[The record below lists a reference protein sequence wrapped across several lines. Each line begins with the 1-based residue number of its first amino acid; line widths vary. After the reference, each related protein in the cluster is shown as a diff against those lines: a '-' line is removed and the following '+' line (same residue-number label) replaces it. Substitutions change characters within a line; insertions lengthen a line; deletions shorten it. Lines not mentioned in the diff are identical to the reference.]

1 MLAAKIQRTILFLDR
16 NEIRY
21 LYDSETSST
30 VGNYFLIIKV
40 SNPYLVMVKIKT
52 MKQLLTICLIAVSSS
67 AWAING
73 FVYIDKN
80 NNGTK
85 DDNEEGIKGVSV
97 SDQLNVVQTDG
108 TGHYEITDGNG
119 FGYVMISLPDG
130 YKPTKTYWQKILEGT
145 VQYDFALI
153 KTPTI
158 TEFKFIHA
166 SDTHISEASAI
177 RTQRL
182 RTMADSL
189 KPDFVLISGDLIK
202 DALRVPETE
211 AAPLYEL
218 YVRETKRFSMPVW
231 SAPGNHEIFG
241 IERQL
246 SLVSPKNP
254 MYGKK
259 MFRNYLGPNYYS
271 FNYGG
276 IHFVA
281 LDDVDYEDLWYYGHV
296 DSLQV
301 EWLKK
306 DLARLPATQPVV
318 TFAHMPFF
326 SGGLSLSNFE
336 ETGPGRTLERQNGV
350 IHFRHVVSN
359 AQELVAIISQ
369 HPYPISL
376 AGHFHARQIFLFEA
390 LGQKTRY
397 EQTAAIVGP
406 GGEGAITMVSGFTL
420 YTVKNGQ
427 ISEGK
432 FMKLDKK

>member
-1 MLAAKIQRTILFLDR
+1 MR
-16 NEIRY
+16 
-21 LYDSETSST
+21 
-30 VGNYFLIIKV
+30 
-40 SNPYLVMVKIKT
+40 
-52 MKQLLTICLIAVSSS
+52 LLTAFLLATSLTSF
-67 AWAING
+67 AGING
-73 FVYIDKN
+73 YVFIDKN
-80 NNGTK
+80 NNGLR
-85 DDNEEGIKGVSV
+85 DANEEGIKNVAV
-97 SDQLNVVQTDG
+97 SDQLNVVLTDANG
-108 TGHYEITDGNG
+108 RYEIDEVKG
-119 FGYVMISLPDG
+119 FGIVMITLPDG
-130 YKPTKTYWQKILEGT
+130 YKPSKSYWQKIVEENA
-145 VQYDFALI
+145 QHDFALI
-153 KTPTI
+153 RTSPI

-166 SDTHISEASAI
+166 SDTHLSQGSTN

-182 RTMADSL
+182 KTMADSL
-189 KPDFVLISGDLIK
+189 KPDFVLVSGDLIK

-218 YVRETKRFSMPVW
+218 YLRETKKFSMPVW

-241 IERQL
+241 IERHL

-276 IHFVA
+276 VHFVA

-306 DLARLPATQPVV
+306 DLAAIPALQPVV

-326 SGGLSLSNFE
+326 SGGLSLSNYE
-336 ETGPGRTLERQNGV
+336 EDGPGRSLEKQNGKT
-350 IHFRHVVSN
+350 HFRHVVSN
-359 AQELVAIISQ
+359 AQELIGIIST
-369 HPYPISL
+369 HPYPLSL

-390 LGQKTRY
+390 DRQKTRY
-397 EQTAAIVGP
+397 EQAAAIVGP
-406 GGEGAITMVSGFTL
+406 AGEGAVVMTSGFTL

-427 ISEGK
+427 IGEGK
-432 FMKLDKK
+432 FVRLDKK

>member
-1 MLAAKIQRTILFLDR
+1 MR
-16 NEIRY
+16 
-21 LYDSETSST
+21 
-30 VGNYFLIIKV
+30 
-40 SNPYLVMVKIKT
+40 
-52 MKQLLTICLIAVSSS
+52 LLTVILIATGLTSF
-67 AWAING
+67 AGING

-80 NNGTK
+80 NNGVR
-85 DDNEEGIKGVSV
+85 DQNEEGIKNVLV
-97 SDQLNVVQTDG
+97 SDQVSVVLTDASG
-108 TGHYEITDGNG
+108 RYEITDVKG
-119 FGYVMISLPDG
+119 FGIIMISLPDG
-130 YKPTKTYWQKILEGT
+130 YKPSKSFWQKINEGT
-145 VQYDFALI
+145 SQYDFALF
-153 KTPTI
+153 KTTSV

-166 SDTHISEASAI
+166 SDTHLSEASLP
-177 RTQRL
+177 RMQRL
-182 RTMADSL
+182 KTMADSL
-189 KPDFVLISGDLIK
+189 KPDFVLVSGDLIK

-211 AAPLYEL
+211 AASLYEL
-218 YVRETKRFSMPVW
+218 YLRESKKFQMLVW

-241 IERQL
+241 IERHL

-259 MFRNYLGPNYYS
+259 MYRNYLGPNYYS

-306 DLARLPATQPVV
+306 DLATIPASQPVV

-336 ETGPGRTLERQNGV
+336 EDGPGRTLEKQKGTT
-350 IHFRHVVSN
+350 HFRHVVSN
-359 AQELVAIISQ
+359 AQELLEIIST
-369 HPYPISL
+369 HPYPLSL
-376 AGHFHARQIFLFEA
+376 SGHFHSRQIFSFEA
-390 LGQKTRY
+390 EGQKTRY

-406 GGEGAITMVSGFTL
+406 AGEGNTKMVSGFTI

-427 ISEGK
+427 ISHGE
-432 FMKLDKK
+432 FVRLDKK